1 VNTIADYRL
10 PIADWSIIIAD
21 FRLPIADWSII
32 IADFRL
38 PIADW
43 SIADDHFLSIA
54 VAND

>member
-1 VNTIADYRL
+1 LPIADCRL